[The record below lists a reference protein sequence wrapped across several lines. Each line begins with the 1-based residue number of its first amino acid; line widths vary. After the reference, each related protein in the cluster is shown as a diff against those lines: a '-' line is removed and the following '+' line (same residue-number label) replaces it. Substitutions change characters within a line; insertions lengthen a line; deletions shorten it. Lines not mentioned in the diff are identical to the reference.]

1 MMFLWCI
8 IYDIINY
15 SKTDRTERRPSI
27 EVTKI
32 NKIDMKLQ
40 IFTVHLY
47 YGQHTRYETKQTP
60 SIEEARRWVS
70 GAAKGRIINNQN
82 IYVQ

>member
-1 MMFLWCI
+1 M
-8 IYDIINY
+8 
-15 SKTDRTERRPSI
+15 R
-27 EVTKI
+27 
-32 NKIDMKLQ
+32 LQ

-70 GAAKGRIINNQN
+70 GATKGRIINNQKIN
-82 IYVQ
+82 VQ